1 MNLNTLDPD
10 AFKLLYLWIYQAN
23 GQSSTL
29 AELMD
34 LAQMTLHKVVKAT
47 SHLAQHGLAN
57 VYGHLAHAPAELTPN
72 AFNLFPLPG
81 EAFPLPGETFLP
93 SDAFDAPPVTP
104 ETKLVPDTLGNMP
117 LHVLVENAPEEM
129 QQNLQK
135 KIFFEPAESLR
146 VVVVKNNKLDHE
158 SKQQQLGAD
167 EKNFFGDDGHPWP
180 IPEICAASA
189 IKPRRYPGEAYQK
202 NFIAWLI
209 YGYQYKAPTPDA
221 KGIISPVHFALSNLT
236 TAPAPLYLEL
246 AQAGP
251 TALLD
256 AMDDLT
262 RTPYNDILLP
272 AKKHGLYTLLDP
284 LFPLQEE

>member
-1 MNLNTLDPD
+1 MLINTLDPD

-34 LAQMTLHKVVKAT
+34 LAQMTLHKAVKAT

-57 VYGHLAHAPAELTPN
+57 VYGHLAHAPAELTPH

-81 EAFPLPGETFLP
+81 EAFPLPGETF
-93 SDAFDAPPVTP
+93 DASPVTP
-104 ETKLVPDTLGNMP
+104 ETKLAPDTLGNMP
-117 LHVLVENAPEEM
+117 SHVLVEAPEEM
-129 QQNLQK
+129 PQNLQK
-135 KIFFEPAESLR
+135 KFFFETAESLR
-146 VVVVKNNKLDHE
+146 VVVVNNKNLNTD
-158 SKQQQLGAD
+158 SNQQQQLGTP
-167 EKNFFGDDGHPWP
+167 EKIFSGDDGRPWP

-209 YGYQYKAPTPDA
+209 YGYQFKAATQED
-221 KGIISPVHFALSNLT
+221 KGIISPAHFALANLT
-236 TAPAPLYLEL
+236 TPPAPLYLEL

-251 TALLD
+251 VALLE
-256 AMDDLT
+256 AMDDLLAHT
-262 RTPYNDILLP
+262 IWNDILLP
-272 AKKHGLYTLLDP
+272 AKRNGLYTLLDP
-284 LFPLQEE
+284 HFPLEEE